1 MPDFDIEKGLLLNG
15 CKYVAGIDEAGRG
28 SLAGPLSVSMVVF
41 PEDVIL
47 NTPIDFKSINDSK
60 KLTSACRDKVFDFI
74 KSHALSY
81 GHIFID
87 HQTIDSINVNQ
98 ATRLAIQKLIENSD
112 LKPDYLLIDGNFS
125 FKFEIPSLSVKK
137 GDSKSFSIAAAS
149 IIAKVIRDREMLQLS
164 STYSSYGF
172 DRNMGYG
179 TKEHMEALRKHGAS
193 PVHRISYAPC
203 RK

>member
-1 MPDFDIEKGLLLNG
+1 MPDFEIEKELLSNG
-15 CKYVAGIDEAGRG
+15 CEFVAGIDEAGRG

-41 PEDVIL
+41 PKEIIL
-47 NTPIDFKSINDSK
+47 NTPFDFKCINDSK
-60 KLTSACRDKVFDFI
+60 KLKPAIRERVFDFI
-74 KSHALSY
+74 KNHAFTCE
-81 GHIFID
+81 HVFID
-87 HQTIDSINVNQ
+87 HQIIDEINVNQ
-98 ATRLAIQKLIENSD
+98 ATRLAVQKLIQNVQT
-112 LKPDYLLIDGNFS
+112 KPDYLLIDGNFS

-149 IIAKVIRDREMLQLS
+149 IMAKVIRDREMLQLS

-179 TKEHMEALRKHGAS
+179 TKDHMEALRIHGAS
-193 PVHRISYAPC
+193 PVHRLSYAPC